1 MLRSQF
7 DLKRLYIAEP
17 AAVILD
23 DGCGPPLVVGLRFA
37 QEDVVVTRLRYH
49 LCRQIQTAKLPV
61 GTRLGVPGQVNKVGD
76 DFQRVR
82 ERAAFF
88 AALCVNS
95 HNEIHPRKLRLA
107 SLSLRMRDKCI
118 APVPSVTSASGP
130 GRPGMAVL
138 GLLFRRH

>member
-1 MLRSQF
+1 MPRSQF

-37 QEDVVVTRLRYH
+37 H